1 MSALLEVE
9 DLRVRFAIGGVLN
22 RLRGDPTEI
31 EGVAGVSFRIEAGQT
46 MALVGESGSGKT
58 TLARAVAGLGGDVSG
73 EVRFEGEDVLGLNR
87 TERQALR
94 RHVAMI
100 FQDAVSSLSPRL
112 TVRALIRE
120 PFIIHKVAYDEA
132 ILERLLDLVGLTP
145 DMADRYPHELSGG
158 QARRVGVARALA
170 LKPQLVIADE
180 PTAGLD
186 VSVQS
191 EVLNLLN
198 TLREKLDLSLLII
211 THNLNIVRHVA
222 DRMAVMYLGRFVE
235 IGDTAAIYEAPR
247 HPYTK
252 ALLSANPIIDPEA
265 RRDRIRLEGEI
276 PSLLQRPT
284 GCEFNG
290 RCPFAKERCLVE
302 APVLSGDSER
312 RFSCHFPL
320 EPAASAQD
328 AR

>member
-1 MSALLEVE
+1 V
-9 DLRVRFAIGGVLN
+9 
-22 RLRGDPTEI
+22 T
-31 EGVAGVSFRIEAGQT
+31 
-46 MALVGESGSGKT
+46 
-58 TLARAVAGLGGDVSG
+58 G
-73 EVRFEGEDVLGLNR
+73 EVRFEGQDVLTLNR
-87 TERQALR
+87 ADRQALR

-100 FQDAVSSLSPRL
+100 FQDAVSSLSPRQ

-120 PFIIHKVAYDEA
+120 PFIIHKVPCAEGEID
-132 ILERLLDLVGLTP
+132 RLLALVGLTP

-170 LKPQLVIADE
+170 LEPRLVIADE

-198 TLREKLDLSLLII
+198 ELRERLDLSLLII

-235 IGDTAAIYEAPR
+235 IGETAAIYEAPR

-276 PSLLQRPT
+276 PSLMQRPE
-284 GCEFNG
+284 GCEFSG
-290 RCPFAKERCLVE
+290 RCPFAKERCSVE
-302 APVLSGDSER
+302 APVLAGDSER

-320 EPAASAQD
+320 KAAAGSEKA
-328 AR
+328 